1 MAREYQ
7 QEEIKRKIIDIL
19 KDSKTGL
26 SGIEVSEKL
35 GINRI
40 TMTKY
45 LNIFATQGVIRQKK
59 IGNLNLWIAEEGTEQ
74 FQFPDD
80 YFQVKSKL
88 IEYLS
93 AGLQAKVFK
102 LIQNCLQSNAN
113 VPKLILEVIIPTIKN
128 FQELY
133 DKGKLGNSE
142 LNQINYILATAIG
155 FTRME
160 SIEIDSKKNVILLSA
175 DQENTILSEAA
186 AGLFHSDSW
195 QVSLLGNMSSAINV
209 IFDLDLQKFLTKVW
223 KKKTGIMLIIIFS
236 ETEEGLNFFS
246 ESVISA
252 KKKFGKNLFL
262 ILCGKMGKKTSI
274 KSDFISDDLGT
285 IFQWA
290 QTKFE
295 RLEL

>member
-7 QEEIKRKIIDIL
+7 QEEIKRKLIDIL